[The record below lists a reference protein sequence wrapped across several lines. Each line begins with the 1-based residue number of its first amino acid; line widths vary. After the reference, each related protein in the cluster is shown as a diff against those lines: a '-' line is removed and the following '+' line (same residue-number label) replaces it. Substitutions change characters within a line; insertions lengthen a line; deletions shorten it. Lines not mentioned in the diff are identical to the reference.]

1 MISIIQN
8 YTIGLFPIFQNR
20 KLMPKF
26 VVKEMEATYID
37 ELTQAIN
44 TLKSN
49 LESLP
54 VQQGKTQKA
63 PKLPKIKGIGNK
75 K

>member
-1 MISIIQN
+1 
-8 YTIGLFPIFQNR
+8 
-20 KLMPKF
+20 MPKF